1 MSLVYGAKTK
11 LQDDLME
18 KRKFN
23 ISVFIVGFEKVF
35 DSKKWPELEAH
46 SKARKAFK
54 MKLFVKLVN
63 SWKTIAIFPKSTI
76 SDVWHGF
83 QYSFGDYFTY

>member
-11 LQDDLME
+11 LQDDLVE

-35 DSKKWPELEAH
+35 DSKK
-46 SKARKAFK
+46 
-54 MKLFVKLVN
+54 
-63 SWKTIAIFPKSTI
+63 
-76 SDVWHGF
+76 
-83 QYSFGDYFTY
+83 